1 MELPTV
7 VIVGEQSTVTSRA
20 VCVVVQEDS
29 EELDE
34 LDDESEFDELESE
47 FDELELLSSSVR
59 SSVSD
64 VRSSSASSMPS
75 TLSELMLSVMSSK
88 SSSMQDNLLMT
99 SPIAPSKPL
108 FIFLEPHPE
117 DEESPPRSEM
127 RSSISLLTGLILSS
141 VSSLRGSGFF
151 FQELIAPI
159 KTTTSEETE
168 DTLEVAC
175 WLAMVVVTG
184 GRVIGDEYDP
194 PEMIGT
200 G

>member
-7 VIVGEQSTVTSRA
+7 VTVGEQSTVTLKA

-29 EELDE
+29 DELEELDDDSE
-34 LDDESEFDELESE
+34 LDELESE

-64 VRSSSASSMPS
+64 VRSSSASSTAS
-75 TLSELMLSVMSSK
+75 TSSELMLSVMLSK
-88 SSSMQDNLLMT
+88 SSSMQDSLLMT
-99 SPIAPSKPL
+99 SPIAPSNPL

-127 RSSISLLTGLILSS
+127 RSSMSLLTGLILSS

-151 FQELIAPI
+151 FHELIAPI
-159 KTTTSEETE
+159 RSTISEETE

-175 WLAMVVVTG
+175 
-184 GRVIGDEYDP
+184 
-194 PEMIGT
+194 
-200 G
+200 